1 MPVFKY
7 KGEDTNGSPIEIVVD
22 VADRYAVYDVAR
34 GNGHTVSEIVPVKK
48 ISLSR
53 FIDVEKINYH
63 LSRVKTDEL
72 VMMTR
77 NLGSMLR
84 AGLPLSRA
92 LSVIERQSKNPR
104 MQGTITA
111 VREQINKGDQLH
123 ESLAKFPKIFSPL
136 YVSMVRAGEE
146 GGTLAESLTT
156 IGTQLEQS
164 SSLQKKIKGAMMYP
178 SIILSVMMLIGILMM
193 VYVMPT
199 LISTFE
205 KLGSDLPTMTKVMIG
220 TSKFL
225 TNNGLLAFAAAVTG
239 VAAIVGF
246 IRTPYGRRIWHW
258 TLIHMPI
265 IGNLV
270 QETNAARTGR
280 TLSSLLTS
288 GVDVINAI
296 SITEDVI
303 QNVYYKAV
311 LAEAAVRVEKGGPLS
326 EVFAEHE
333 HLYPV
338 LVSEMIMVGE
348 ETGQISQMLTEIAD
362 FYETEVS
369 QKTKDLSTII
379 EPILMVV
386 IGGGVGFF
394 ALAMIAPIYSL
405 SESIG

>member
-1 MPVFKY
+1 MV
-7 KGEDTNGSPIEIVVD
+7 EA
-22 VADRYAVYDVAR
+22 ADRYAVYDVAR
-34 GNGHTVSEIVPVKK
+34 SNGHTVSEVLAVQKF
-48 ISLSR
+48 SLNR
-53 FIDVEKINYH
+53 LIDVEKINYH

-72 VMMTR
+72 VIMTR

-104 MQGTITA
+104 MQGTIVSIRA
-111 VREQINKGDQLH
+111 QINKGDQLH
-123 ESLAKFPKIFSPL
+123 EALARFPKIFSSL
-136 YVSMVRAGEE
+136 YISMVRAGEE

-156 IGTQLEQS
+156 IGVQLERS
-164 SSLQKKIKGAMMYP
+164 SNLQKKIKGAMMYP
-178 SIILSVMMLIGILMM
+178 TIILSVMLLIGILMM
-193 VYVMPT
+193 IYVMPT

-205 KLGSDLPTMTKVMIG
+205 KLGTDLPTMTKVMIG

-225 TNNGLLAFAAAVTG
+225 TQNGLLSLSV
-239 VAAIVGF
+239 AIVSIASIVGLF
-246 IRTPYGRRIWHW
+246 RTTRGRRVWHW
-258 TLIHMPI
+258 ILIHLPI

-270 QETNAARTGR
+270 KETNAARTGR

-296 SITEDVI
+296 SITEDVL
-303 QNVYYKAV
+303 QNVYYKAI
-311 LAEAAVRVEKGGPLS
+311 LKEAAVRVEKGSPLS
-326 EVFAEHE
+326 EVFIAHE
-333 HLYPV
+333 KLYPV
-338 LVSEMIMVGE
+338 LVGEMILVGE

-362 FYETEVS
+362 FYENEVE

-386 IGGGVGFF
+386 IGAGVGFF

-405 SESIG
+405 SDSIG

>member
-1 MPVFKY
+1 MV
-7 KGEDTNGSPIEIVVD
+7 EA
-22 VADRYAVYDVAR
+22 ADRYAVYDVAR
-34 GNGHTVSEIVPVKK
+34 SNGHTVSEVLAVQKF
-48 ISLSR
+48 SLNR
-53 FIDVEKINYH
+53 LIDVEKINYH

-72 VMMTR
+72 VIMTR

-104 MQGTITA
+104 MQGTIVSIRA
-111 VREQINKGDQLH
+111 QINKGDQLH
-123 ESLAKFPKIFSPL
+123 EALARFPKIFSSL
-136 YVSMVRAGEE
+136 YISMVRAGEE

-156 IGTQLEQS
+156 IGVQLERS
-164 SSLQKKIKGAMMYP
+164 SNLQKKIKGAMMYP
-178 SIILSVMMLIGILMM
+178 TIILSVMLLIGILMM
-193 VYVMPT
+193 IYVMPT

-205 KLGSDLPTMTKVMIG
+205 KLGTDLPTMTKVMIG

-225 TNNGLLAFAAAVTG
+225 TQNGLLSLS
-239 VAAIVGF
+239 AAIVSIASIVGLF
-246 IRTPYGRRIWHW
+246 RTTRGRRVWHW
-258 TLIHMPI
+258 ILIHLPI

-270 QETNAARTGR
+270 KETNAARTGR

-296 SITEDVI
+296 SITEDVL
-303 QNVYYKAV
+303 QNVYYKAI
-311 LAEAAVRVEKGGPLS
+311 LKEAAVRVEKGSPLS
-326 EVFAEHE
+326 EVFIAHE
-333 HLYPV
+333 KLYPV
-338 LVSEMIMVGE
+338 LVGEMILVGE

-362 FYETEVS
+362 FYENEVE

-386 IGGGVGFF
+386 IGAGVGFF

-405 SESIG
+405 SDSIG

>member
-1 MPVFKY
+1 MV
-7 KGEDTNGSPIEIVVD
+7 EA
-22 VADRYAVYDVAR
+22 ADRYAVYDVAR
-34 GNGHTVSEIVPVKK
+34 SNGHTVSEVLAVQKF
-48 ISLSR
+48 SLNR
-53 FIDVEKINYH
+53 LIDVEKINYH

-72 VMMTR
+72 VIMTR

-104 MQGTITA
+104 MQGTIVSIRA
-111 VREQINKGDQLH
+111 QINKGDQPH
-123 ESLAKFPKIFSPL
+123 EALARFPKIFSSL
-136 YVSMVRAGEE
+136 YISMVRAGEE

-156 IGTQLEQS
+156 IGVQLERS
-164 SSLQKKIKGAMMYP
+164 SNLQKKIKGAMMYP
-178 SIILSVMMLIGILMM
+178 TIILSVMLLIGILMM
-193 VYVMPT
+193 IYVMPT

-205 KLGSDLPTMTKVMIG
+205 KLGTDLPTMTKVMIG

-225 TNNGLLAFAAAVTG
+225 TQNELLSLSV
-239 VAAIVGF
+239 AIVSIASIMGLF
-246 IRTPYGRRIWHW
+246 RTTRGRRVWHW
-258 TLIHMPI
+258 ILIHLPI

-270 QETNAARTGR
+270 KETNAARTGR

-296 SITEDVI
+296 SITEDVL
-303 QNVYYKAV
+303 QNVYYKAI
-311 LAEAAVRVEKGGPLS
+311 LKEAAVRVEKGSPLS
-326 EVFAEHE
+326 EVFIAHE
-333 HLYPV
+333 KLYPV
-338 LVSEMIMVGE
+338 LVGEMILVGE

-362 FYETEVS
+362 FYENEVE

-386 IGGGVGFF
+386 IGAGVGFF

-405 SESIG
+405 SDSIG